1 MYNKQS
7 LKPKRRQFSN
17 LKTDRR
23 VENNHSI
30 RRDILRNVVAV
41 IQWDFVPE
49 SLMNVWNVTATVS
62 FSKRVLRS
70 LYWTELVFYIFYVS
84 TNGDFVSA
92 KCRINV

>member
-1 MYNKQS
+1 
-7 LKPKRRQFSN
+7 
-17 LKTDRR
+17 
-23 VENNHSI
+23 
-30 RRDILRNVVAV
+30 
-41 IQWDFVPE
+41 
-49 SLMNVWNVTATVS
+49 MNVWNVTATVS